1 MLFNSTIFLFLF
13 LPISLTLYYVV
24 KNRTYR
30 NVVLFIVNII
40 FYAFGEPIYILLLF
54 ASITF
59 NYFFGLLIHKSAERA
74 NRKKAFLIISV
85 IVNLLL
91 LVFFK
96 YLMMIQDAINAFIG
110 LCNGNQFEPLKIA
123 LPIGISF
130 YTFQSLSYII
140 DIYKGTVEPQKNYIN
155 YGVYIAFFPQLI
167 AGPIVRYSDVNFQ
180 LTNRVE
186 SVEKFAEGIRTF
198 IVGLAQKAILANYL
212 AVITDNI
219 FNSNVSAIGA
229 GDAWIGILSYTLQ
242 IYFDFAGYSLMAIGL
257 AKMFGFDFPQNF
269 NRPYLATS
277 IKDFWRRWH
286 ITLSSWLRDYLY
298 IPLGGNRKGKAR
310 TYLNLIIVFALCGLW
325 HGANWTFV
333 VWGLFH
339 GIFLVLE
346 RLPFLQKLKKT
357 PRVFK
362 HIYTLFVVVIG
373 WVFFRADTVGYAFS
387 FIGNMF
393 FANGAGFN
401 VFVFDVKFA
410 IIFALS
416 VICCFPIPSLINNK
430 ITLLGNEKL
439 ILTNQIITYTL
450 LTVLLLLCVPVLISE
465 TANPFIYFKF

>member
-1 MLFNSTIFLFLF
+1 MLFNSAIFLFLF
-13 LPISLTLYYVV
+13 LPISLLLYYVV

-30 NVVLFIVNII
+30 NTVLFAVNII
-40 FYAFGEPIYILLLF
+40 FYAFGEPFYILLLLG
-54 ASITF
+54 SITF
-59 NYFFGLLIHKSAERA
+59 NYFFGLLIYKYRDTAK
-74 NRKKAFLIISV
+74 RKKTFLIIAV
-85 IVNLLL
+85 AVNLFL

-110 LCNGNQFEPLKIA
+110 LCKGRQFEVLKIA

-140 DIYKGTVEPQKNYIN
+140 DVYRGTVEPQRNYIN

-167 AGPIVRYSDVNFQ
+167 AGPIVRYSDVEFQ
-180 LTNRVE
+180 MMNRVE
-186 SVEKFAEGIRTF
+186 STEKFAEGIRTF
-198 IVGLAQKAILANYL
+198 IIGLGQKVVLANYL
-212 AVITDNI
+212 AVVADAV
-219 FNSNVSAIGA
+219 FNANVSAIGA

-298 IPLGGNRKGKAR
+298 IPLGGNRKGAFR
-310 TYLNLIIVFALCGLW
+310 TYLNLIIVFTLCGLW

-339 GIFLVLE
+339 GLFLVLE

-357 PRVFK
+357 PRAIK
-362 HIYTLFVVVIG
+362 HVYTMFVVIIG
-373 WVFFRADTVGYAFS
+373 WVFFRANSVGDAFK

-410 IIFALS
+410 IIFAAS
-416 VICCFPIPSLINNK
+416 VICCFPIASAIKNK
-430 ITLLGNEKL
+430 IVSSGREKL
-439 ILTNQIITYTL
+439 ILASEITTYAL
-450 LTVLLLLCVPVLISE
+450 LTLVLLLCVPVLISE